1 MPDVWAEVAA
11 NLDAETV
18 RGALDALS
26 DVQREAIELAY
37 FSGLTQQE
45 IAARTGTPLGTVKSR
60 MRLGPAGHAPGPG
73 DGCTMTDQMRPIDLT
88 CDDVRELA
96 GAFVL
101 DALEPDEAAAVRE
114 HLASCADAHA
124 EIAELGSVLPALD
137 ASVPQVEPSAGLKTR
152 LMAAAAADLAGRTA
166 ETAPAASA
174 PVAPVQVES
183 APVAS
188 VESSPVVAFP
198 SAEER
203 AARPARR
210 PTSVLSWAMRIAAVL
225 VIGALVG
232 WNLLLQG
239 QLSAAQSYQQ
249 QVAAV
254 IDLAREDGSLTAV
267 LTPESGAGPTG
278 LAAVGAD
285 GEMLIAMHDLAPT
298 SGNEVYETWMIG
310 PDNVPIALG
319 GFTVGSTGT
328 GYFEGAGVPSSPGIV
343 IALTREP
350 APGATAPSSPPVSLG
365 TTT

>member
-1 MPDVWAEVAA
+1 M
-11 NLDAETV
+11 
-18 RGALDALS
+18 S
-26 DVQREAIELAY
+26 
-37 FSGLTQQE
+37 
-45 IAARTGTPLGTVKSR
+45 
-60 MRLGPAGHAPGPG
+60 
-73 DGCTMTDQMRPIDLT
+73 DQMRPTDLT

-101 DALEPDEAAAVRE
+101 GALDADEAAAVRE
-114 HLASCADAHA
+114 HLATCADAHA
-124 EIAELGSVLPALD
+124 EIAELGGVLPVLD

-152 LMAAAAADLAGRTA
+152 LMAAAAADLEARG
-166 ETAPAASA
+166 TAPITSVPEAV
-174 PVAPVQVES
+174 VA
-183 APVAS
+183 
-188 VESSPVVAFP
+188 PVVAFP
-198 SAEER
+198 TADER

-210 PTSVLSWAMRIAAVL
+210 QTSVLSWAMRIAAVL
-225 VIGALVG
+225 VIGVLVG

-239 QLSAAQSYQQ
+239 QLSATQAYQQ

-267 LTPESGAGPTG
+267 LTPESGSGPTG

-298 SGNEVYETWMIG
+298 TGNEVYETWMIG

-350 APGATAPSSPPVSLG
+350 APGATAPSSAPVSLG

>member
-1 MPDVWAEVAA
+1 M
-11 NLDAETV
+11 
-18 RGALDALS
+18 S
-26 DVQREAIELAY
+26 
-37 FSGLTQQE
+37 
-45 IAARTGTPLGTVKSR
+45 
-60 MRLGPAGHAPGPG
+60 
-73 DGCTMTDQMRPIDLT
+73 DQMRPTDLT

-101 DALEPDEAAAVRE
+101 GALDPDEAAAVRE
-114 HLASCADAHA
+114 HLATCADAHA
-124 EIAELGSVLPALD
+124 EIAELGGVLPVLD

-152 LMAAAAADLAGRTA
+152 LMAAAAADLEARG
-166 ETAPAASA
+166 TAPITSVPEAV
-174 PVAPVQVES
+174 VA
-183 APVAS
+183 
-188 VESSPVVAFP
+188 PVVAFP
-198 SAEER
+198 TADER

-210 PTSVLSWAMRIAAVL
+210 QTSVLSWAMRIAAVL
-225 VIGALVG
+225 VIGVLVG

-239 QLSAAQSYQQ
+239 QLSATQAYQQ

-267 LTPESGAGPTG
+267 LTPESGSGPTG

-298 SGNEVYETWMIG
+298 TGNEVYETWMIG

-350 APGATAPSSPPVSLG
+350 APGATAPSSAPVSLG

>member
-1 MPDVWAEVAA
+1 M
-11 NLDAETV
+11 
-18 RGALDALS
+18 S
-26 DVQREAIELAY
+26 
-37 FSGLTQQE
+37 
-45 IAARTGTPLGTVKSR
+45 
-60 MRLGPAGHAPGPG
+60 
-73 DGCTMTDQMRPIDLT
+73 DQMRPTDLT

-101 DALEPDEAAAVRE
+101 GALEPDDAAAVRE
-114 HLASCADAHA
+114 HLATCTDAHA
-124 EIAELGSVLPALD
+124 EIAELGGVLPALD

-152 LMAAAAADLAGRTA
+152 LMAAAAADLDARG
-166 ETAPAASA
+166 TAPI
-174 PVAPVQVES
+174 
-183 APVAS
+183 AS
-188 VESSPVVAFP
+188 VPEAVVAPVVAFP
-198 SAEER
+198 TGDER

-210 PTSVLSWAMRIAAVL
+210 QTSVLSWAMRIAAVL
-225 VIGALVG
+225 VIGVLVG

-239 QLSAAQSYQQ
+239 QLSATQAYQQ

-254 IDLAREDGSLTAV
+254 IDLARQDGSLTAV
-267 LTPESGAGPTG
+267 LTPDSGSGPTG

-298 SGNEVYETWMIG
+298 TGNEVYETWMIG

-328 GYFEGAGVPSSPGIV
+328 GYFEGAGVPPAPGIV

-350 APGATAPSSPPVSLG
+350 APGATAPSSAPVSLG

>member
-1 MPDVWAEVAA
+1 M
-11 NLDAETV
+11 
-18 RGALDALS
+18 S
-26 DVQREAIELAY
+26 
-37 FSGLTQQE
+37 
-45 IAARTGTPLGTVKSR
+45 
-60 MRLGPAGHAPGPG
+60 
-73 DGCTMTDQMRPIDLT
+73 DQMRPTDLT

-101 DALEPDEAAAVRE
+101 GALDADEAAAVRE
-114 HLASCADAHA
+114 HLATCADAHA
-124 EIAELGSVLPALD
+124 EIAELGGVLPVLD

-152 LMAAAAADLAGRTA
+152 LMAAAAADLDARG
-166 ETAPAASA
+166 TAPI
-174 PVAPVQVES
+174 
-183 APVAS
+183 AS
-188 VESSPVVAFP
+188 VPEAVVAPVVAFP
-198 SAEER
+198 TADER

-210 PTSVLSWAMRIAAVL
+210 QTSVLSWAMRIAAVL
-225 VIGALVG
+225 VIGVLVG

-239 QLSAAQSYQQ
+239 QLSATQAYQQ

-267 LTPESGAGPTG
+267 LTPESGSGPTG

-298 SGNEVYETWMIG
+298 TGNEVYETWMIG

-350 APGATAPSSPPVSLG
+350 APGATAPSSAPVSLG